1 MRDLRQLRFF
11 ITVAEL
17 MNVSRAA
24 EALNISQSALSRQL
38 QTLEEQ
44 IGLRLFDRVG
54 KRLVLTAEG
63 EEMLPRVAGLVEQAE
78 ALSVRAGDL
87 ARGRIGR
94 LRIGSTPQTIA
105 ALIAPALKAF
115 RIDHPFIE
123 VALLE
128 GANRELIEMV
138 ERGAVHVAI
147 AGPEDPDAFGSAP
160 LFSAELLAYLPPNDR
175 RAKASALPIETLTDM
190 PFLVLRRGFMT
201 RDMFDD
207 ACRKA
212 GIRPRIV
219 LESDSPHALV
229 AMVEAGHGVAI
240 LSSSAANGIRSNP
253 PVPVTLEGKRIH
265 RPVSAIWNLERHRP
279 ASLPAFVAC
288 LQDSVRSTSRLR
300 RRTDADQQLSRADK
314 MPRNVEERRSRRAR
328 KSSKP
333 TMRATPSMNRHGA

>member
-11 ITVAEL
+11 VTVAEL

-38 QTLEEQ
+38 QALEDE
-44 IGLRLFDRVG
+44 IGLSLFDRVG
-54 KRLVLTAEG
+54 KRLVLTTEG
-63 EEMLPRVAGLVEQAE
+63 EEMLPRAAGLVEQAE
-78 ALSVRAGDL
+78 ALSMRAGDL

-105 ALIAPALKAF
+105 ALIAPALKTF
-115 RIDHPFIE
+115 RRDHPLIE
-123 VALLE
+123 VALVE
-128 GANRELIEMV
+128 GANRELLEMV

-147 AGPEDPDAFGSAP
+147 AGSEDPNAFGSAP
-160 LFSAELLAYLPPNDR
+160 LFSAELLAYLPPDDSR
-175 RAKASALPIETLTDM
+175 VGTRALPIEELNDM
-190 PFLVLRRGFMT
+190 PFLVLRRGFLT
-201 RDMFDD
+201 RDMFDH
-207 ACRKA
+207 ACRRA

-253 PVPVTLEGKRIH
+253 PIAVTLEGKPIH

-288 LQDSVRSTSRLR
+288 LQESARATPRLGRVAVAPPSGSSPPTGPRKARPDDRLR
-300 RRTDADQQLSRADK
+300 RGPSKRK
-314 MPRNVEERRSRRAR
+314 RS
-328 KSSKP
+328 
-333 TMRATPSMNRHGA
+333 

>member
-11 ITVAEL
+11 VTVAEL

-38 QTLEEQ
+38 QALEEE

-78 ALSVRAGDL
+78 ALSIRAVDV

-115 RIDHPFIE
+115 RIDHPLIE

-147 AGPEDPDAFGSAP
+147 AGSEDPNAFGSAP

-175 RAKASALPIETLTDM
+175 RAKASALPLEALKDM
-190 PFLVLRRGFMT
+190 PFLLLRRGFMT
-201 RDMFDD
+201 REMFDY
-207 ACRKA
+207 ASRKL

-253 PVPVTLEGKRIH
+253 PVPVTFEGRRIH

-288 LQDSVRSTSRLR
+288 LQNAVRSASRPRRTINADHRPSRTQSVRGK
-300 RRTDADQQLSRADK
+300 TDE
-314 MPRNVEERRSRRAR
+314 PRSRRGQKA
-328 KSSKP
+328 SKP
-333 TMRATPSMNRHGA
+333 KVQKKRGY

>member
-11 ITVAEL
+11 VTVAEL

-38 QTLEEQ
+38 QALEEE

-78 ALSVRAGDL
+78 ALSIRAVDV

-115 RIDHPFIE
+115 RIDHPLIE

-147 AGPEDPDAFGSAP
+147 AGSEDPNAFGSAP

-175 RAKASALPIETLTDM
+175 RAKASALPLEALKDM
-190 PFLVLRRGFMT
+190 PFLLLRRGFMT
-201 RDMFDD
+201 REMFDY
-207 ACRKA
+207 ACRKL

-253 PVPVTLEGKRIH
+253 PVPVTLEGRRIH

-288 LQDSVRSTSRLR
+288 LQNAVRSASRPRRTINADHRPSRTESVRGK
-300 RRTDADQQLSRADK
+300 TDE
-314 MPRNVEERRSRRAR
+314 PRSRRGQKA
-328 KSSKP
+328 SKP
-333 TMRATPSMNRHGA
+333 TLQKKRGY